1 MPFTEHENNKDNFVN
16 IIECIPKN
24 RWMLLP
30 FIKKAKPPPSS
41 IHLVSMSETIG
52 LSDDSLAELLHR
64 FGIVKLRRTKG
75 TQKIDRILY
84 FTDRTSWNAL
94 FQGRN
99 IEIDYGP
106 YAKYNFICFCTLNGT
121 KIQRSHPVK
130 AVMEGTVKYRPIYH
144 RVKMRLA
151 SQIAHLLVPIQ
162 ARPIE
167 ATSHVREQSSQV
179 QDVLEES

>member
-1 MPFTEHENNKDNFVN
+1 MNVLSIFLILFALNAMPFTEHENNKDNFAN

-75 TQKIDRILY
+75 TQKIDRISY
-84 FTDRTSWNAL
+84 FTNRTSWNAL
-94 FQGRN
+94 FQG
-99 IEIDYGP
+99 
-106 YAKYNFICFCTLNGT
+106 
-121 KIQRSHPVK
+121 
-130 AVMEGTVKYRPIYH
+130 
-144 RVKMRLA
+144 
-151 SQIAHLLVPIQ
+151 
-162 ARPIE
+162 
-167 ATSHVREQSSQV
+167 
-179 QDVLEES
+179 